1 MFQLWKFVLLCGLL
15 TGTSGSVLEDLGNKL
30 DDIVSHVRP
39 SLDKGLETID
49 KTLDAALGKLKV
61 ELSELQESKLWQ
73 LAKQKFQEVEKTV
86 NDAISN
92 IISSKYKSL
101 GLKISNAHI
110 VDVKA
115 ELTPDGNG
123 LTLRLPIT
131 ADVTLVLPL
140 IRQTVNLKA
149 TLDLLTGITIE
160 TNAETGVSKVVL
172 GECSSDPDSISITLQ
187 GSHSDVTTKVADSMA
202 SFLSKTVSFLVQKQM
217 CPLVRIFAS
226 TLDVDFVQNIIDKL
240 QQGQTPQ
247 IFA

>member
-1 MFQLWKFVLLCGLL
+1 MCQDKMFQLWKFVLLCGLL
-15 TGTSGSVLEDLGNKL
+15 TGTSGSVLEDLGNNL
-30 DDIVSHVRP
+30 NDIVSNVRP
-39 SLDKGLETID
+39 ALDKGLETVD
-49 KTLDAALGKLKV
+49 KTLDATLEKLKI
-61 ELSELQESKLWQ
+61 ELSLLQESKLWQ

-115 ELTPDGNG
+115 ELTPNGKG

-131 ADVTLVLPL
+131 ADVTLILPL
-140 IRQTVNLKA
+140 VRQTVNLKA
-149 TLDLLTGITIE
+149 SLDLLTGVTIE

-187 GSHSDVTTKVADSMA
+187 GSHSDVTKKVADSMA
-202 SFLSKTVSFLVQKQM
+202 SFLSKTVSFLIEKQM
-217 CPLVRIFAS
+217 CPLVRIFVS
-226 TLDVDFVQNIIDKL
+226 TLDVEFVQNMID
-240 QQGQTPQ
+240 
-247 IFA
+247 

>member
-15 TGTSGSVLEDLGNKL
+15 TGTSGSVLEDLGNNL
-30 DDIVSHVRP
+30 NDIVSNVRP
-39 SLDKGLETID
+39 ALDKGLETVD
-49 KTLDAALGKLKV
+49 KTLDATLEKLKI
-61 ELSELQESKLWQ
+61 ELSLLQESKLWQ

-115 ELTPDGNG
+115 ELTPNG
-123 LTLRLPIT
+123 KGLALRLPIT
-131 ADVTLVLPL
+131 ADVTLILPL
-140 IRQTVNLKA
+140 VRQTVNLKA
-149 TLDLLTGITIE
+149 SLDLLTGVTIE

-187 GSHSDVTTKVADSMA
+187 GSHSDVTKKVADTMA
-202 SFLSKTVSFLVQKQM
+202 SFLSKTVSFLIEKQM
-217 CPLVRIFAS
+217 CPLVRIFVS
-226 TLDVDFVQNIIDKL
+226 TLDVEFVQNMIDKL
-240 QQGQTPQ
+240 QQGLTPQ
-247 IFA
+247 IFV